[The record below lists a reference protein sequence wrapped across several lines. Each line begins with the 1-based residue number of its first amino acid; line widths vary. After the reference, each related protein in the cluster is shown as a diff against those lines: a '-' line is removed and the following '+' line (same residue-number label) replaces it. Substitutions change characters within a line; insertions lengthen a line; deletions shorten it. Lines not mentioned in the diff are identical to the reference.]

1 MATWIFNPK
10 NGATF
15 QTEDRL
21 QQVADQRRRDA
32 LTKQLQQMQV
42 DAAKERNAL
51 DERYRRDT
59 MAQQDRQHAAVLEV
73 EKEKLRAIEAAKKEA
88 ATAAEKAD
96 YNRLQ
101 RSRIKRAE
109 EVKRRTEVKKL
120 FDAYNAQLEK
130 VGAKPKDP
138 SFGSAWRGALD
149 MVFGSSLADKYR
161 AMTPA
166 ERATAMAGELPRIE
180 KALKK
185 YADLIE
191 FDPES
196 GTMTWLGGDPVAEA
210 ARADAIEVEEYR
222 NTHGREPGAFNSPRA
237 GSPDAPVP
245 VVGAAPGQPAPAGE
259 APSAPTPS
267 TPAQPA
273 GDGTDAPAV
282 VIATPG
288 GGRLNVVGGTP
299 VPNGFANQAFGGGSI
314 GDWLAKLPGAQNPDM
329 TVTPNAIPDDGSGPP
344 AQVTGPVSP
353 QDLPPEFLKAW
364 AELQKQPAASPLQ
377 SSGAP
382 AIQRPNAA
390 ARPANDTLATAI
402 KQALMR
408 GAAGV
413 SGGAA
418 FIDPRIGA
426 LKKALQGRIGLTG
439 EAGAGSQ
446 PSAINLIQDLIRRAK
461 EPSDGGFMPGAT
473 LLDVLGQGQAPQAGG
488 LTRDRLLQMIQESQG
503 LSFR

>member
-32 LTKQLQQMQV
+32 LTKQLQKMQV

-73 EKEKLRAIEAAKKEA
+73 EKEKLKAIEAAKKEA
-88 ATAAEKAD
+88 ATASEKAD

-120 FDAYNAQLEK
+120 FDAYNAQLDK

-161 AMTPA
+161 AMTPT

-210 ARADAIEVEEYR
+210 AKADAIEVEEYR

-237 GSPDAPVP
+237 GSTDTPAPTA
-245 VVGAAPGQPAPAGE
+245 GAVPGQPAAAGD
-259 APSAPTPS
+259 ASAAPS

-314 GDWLAKLPGAQNPDM
+314 GEWLAKLPGASDPSM
-329 TVTPNAIPDDGSGPP
+329 EVSPNATPGNWSGPM
-344 AQVTGPVSP
+344 TNEGPVAP
-353 QDLPPEFLKAW
+353 KDLPPEFLKAW
-364 AELQKQPAASPLQ
+364 AELQKQPATMPMQAQIPGIKMGSPANADALKQAILQQVAQSAQPPQSDPRMDALKQILQ
-377 SSGAP
+377 S
-382 AIQRPNAA
+382 
-390 ARPANDTLATAI
+390 
-402 KQALMR
+402 
-408 GAAGV
+408 
-413 SGGAA
+413 
-418 FIDPRIGA
+418 
-426 LKKALQGRIGLTG
+426 RIGLAGGGEQAGFGRAAAGGGISLTG
-439 EAGAGSQ
+439 GS
-446 PSAINLIQDLIRRAK
+446 PADLIGNLIRSVQARL
-461 EPSDGGFMPGAT
+461 
-473 LLDVLGQGQAPQAGG
+473 APQPQPQPQPAGG
-488 LTRDRLLQMIQESQG
+488 LTRERLLQMIQESQG